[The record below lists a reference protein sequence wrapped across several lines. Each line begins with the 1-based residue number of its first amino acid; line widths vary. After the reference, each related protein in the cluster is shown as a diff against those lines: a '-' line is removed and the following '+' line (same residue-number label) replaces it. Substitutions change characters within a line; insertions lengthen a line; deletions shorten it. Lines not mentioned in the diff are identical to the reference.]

1 MSRGSCIFRSQ
12 VLSSCID
19 FLITNAMDALFEIFN
34 NIITQTGS
42 IDIAEAEFKR
52 QMNEDPELRTL
63 YREWCHE
70 VGSSEKRG
78 FLDYCE
84 EYLDSQDEI
93 WQNLTDFDDH
103 E

>member
-1 MSRGSCIFRSQ
+1 
-12 VLSSCID
+12 
-19 FLITNAMDALFEIFN
+19 MDSLFEIFN
-34 NIITQTGS
+34 NIISQTGS

-52 QMNEDPELRTL
+52 QMNEDPELRAM
-63 YREWCHE
+63 YREWCHQ

-78 FLDYCE
+78 FMDYCE